1 MVIYF
6 LKNLVKIKEISL
18 GVAASY
24 NEARKAIVCGFS
36 LSHTHRSN
44 VLFNFD
50 GTAFDVVSCMCRC
63 VVP

>member
-36 LSHTHRSN
+36 LSHTHID
-44 VLFNFD
+44 LM
-50 GTAFDVVSCMCRC
+50 SCSISMAR
-63 VVP
+63 PSM